1 VTDPVASEAAAPRRR
16 PAVVAAL
23 LLGLAALALWA
34 SSRMTWVTAYSSDGL
49 GADRTLTLD
58 GGTWAASL
66 TPLALVLVAA
76 IAASFAVR
84 GWALRIVAVAVAA
97 VGIAAGVP
105 AVGLLG
111 GGADPEDAA
120 RIADLPVRATVT
132 ATDIAY
138 GPAVLAL
145 AGAVAALAAA
155 VVLWRTPRSQ
165 AGLSSKYDSPA
176 ARREAA
182 ARGGT
187 GDEPVTER
195 ALWDALDA
203 GEDPTLDT
211 ERGQNR
217 GGDADPAPDENGNQ
231 TGSADGGDDSGTR
244 R

>member
-1 VTDPVASEAAAPRRR
+1 MTDTTPPATTPPASTAPRRR

-23 LLGLAALALWA
+23 LLGVGAIALWA

-66 TPLALVLVAA
+66 TPLALALVAA

-84 GWALRIVAVAVAA
+84 GWALRIVAAAVTAVAVAA
-97 VGIAAGVP
+97 AIPAA
-105 AVGLLG
+105 GLLG
-111 GGADPEDAA
+111 GDADPEDAA

-132 ATDIAY
+132 ATDVAY

-145 AGAVAALAAA
+145 VGAAAALAAA

-182 ARGGT
+182 ARRDE
-187 GDEPVTER
+187 GDEPATDR

-203 GEDPTLDT
+203 GEDPTLDADT
-211 ERGQNR
+211 DPAAGASD
-217 GGDADPAPDENGNQ
+217 GPPGDDGDA
-231 TGSADGGDDSGTR
+231 DSGTR

>member
-1 VTDPVASEAAAPRRR
+1 MTDPVASEPAAARRR

-23 LLGLAALALWA
+23 LLGIAALALWA

-49 GADRTLTLD
+49 GEDRTLTLD

-76 IAASFAVR
+76 VAVAFAMR
-84 GWALRIVAVAVAA
+84 GWALRIVAAAVAA
-97 VGIAAGVP
+97 VGIVAAVP
-105 AVGLLG
+105 AVGLLS

-138 GPAVLAL
+138 GPAVLTL

-176 ARREAA
+176 ARRDAA
-182 ARGGT
+182 ARRGE
-187 GDEPVTER
+187 GDERVTER

-203 GEDPTLDT
+203 GEDPTLD
-211 ERGQNR
+211 
-217 GGDADPAPDENGNQ
+217 ADPAPDASGNPPGD
-231 TGSADGGDDSGTR
+231 TEGDDDSGTR